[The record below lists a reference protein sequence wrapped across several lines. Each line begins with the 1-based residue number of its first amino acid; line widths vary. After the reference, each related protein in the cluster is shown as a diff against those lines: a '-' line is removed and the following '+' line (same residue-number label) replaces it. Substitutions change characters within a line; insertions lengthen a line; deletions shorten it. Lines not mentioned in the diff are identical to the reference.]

1 MSGAGVTNG
10 GGRASVVV
18 DFEKSLSKH
27 TQISSPHSAMRK
39 EAARAAAR
47 AASPASSRVCHPV
60 TTTPQGGFAS
70 SSSSFA
76 KSKTKR
82 ARKPRDPPPGTT
94 TSIAGDATRE
104 YLVKLPA
111 QEMAAGLDEAQS
123 SMRTRLITLTS
134 VGAAVYLGYYIF
146 PLVGASNGTTWL
158 PIIGVPSLSP
168 SIDP

>member
-1 MSGAGVTNG
+1 MLTLKNHSQNI
-10 GGRASVVV
+10 
-18 DFEKSLSKH
+18 KH
-27 TQISSPHSAMRK
+27 RSPHIAMRR

-47 AASPASSRVCHPV
+47 AASLASSRVCHPV
-60 TTTPQGGFAS
+60 TTTPRGGFAS

-76 KSKTKR
+76 KSKTER
-82 ARKPRDPPPGTT
+82 APRKARDPPPGTAST
-94 TSIAGDATRE
+94 SSIAGDATRE

-146 PLVGASNGTTWL
+146 PLVGASHGAT
-158 PIIGVPSLSP
+158 
-168 SIDP
+168 

>member
-1 MSGAGVTNG
+1 MLTLKNHSQNT
-10 GGRASVVV
+10 
-18 DFEKSLSKH
+18 KH
-27 TQISSPHSAMRK
+27 RSPHIAMRR

-47 AASPASSRVCHPV
+47 AASLASSRVCHPV
-60 TTTPQGGFAS
+60 TTTPRGGFAS

-76 KSKTKR
+76 KSKTKG
-82 ARKPRDPPPGTT
+82 APRKARDPPPGTT
-94 TSIAGDATRE
+94 STSSIAGDATRE

-146 PLVGASNGTTWL
+146 PLVGASHGAT
-158 PIIGVPSLSP
+158 
-168 SIDP
+168 

>member
-1 MSGAGVTNG
+1 MLTLKNHSQNT
-10 GGRASVVV
+10 
-18 DFEKSLSKH
+18 KH
-27 TQISSPHSAMRK
+27 RSPHIAMRR

-47 AASPASSRVCHPV
+47 AASLASSRVCHPV
-60 TTTPQGGFAS
+60 TTTPRGGFAS

-82 ARKPRDPPPGTT
+82 APRKARDPPPGTAST
-94 TSIAGDATRE
+94 SSIAGDATRE

-146 PLVGASNGTTWL
+146 PLVGASNRATWL

>member
-1 MSGAGVTNG
+1 MLTLKNHSQNT
-10 GGRASVVV
+10 
-18 DFEKSLSKH
+18 KH
-27 TQISSPHSAMRK
+27 RSPHIAMRR

-47 AASPASSRVCHPV
+47 AASLASSRVCHPV
-60 TTTPQGGFAS
+60 TTTPRGGFAS

-82 ARKPRDPPPGTT
+82 APKPRDPPPGTT
-94 TSIAGDATRE
+94 STSSIAGDATRE

-146 PLVGASNGTTWL
+146 PLVGASHGAT
-158 PIIGVPSLSP
+158 
-168 SIDP
+168 

>member
-1 MSGAGVTNG
+1 
-10 GGRASVVV
+10 
-18 DFEKSLSKH
+18 
-27 TQISSPHSAMRK
+27 MRR

-47 AASPASSRVCHPV
+47 AASLASSRVCHPV
-60 TTTPQGGFAS
+60 TTTPRGGFAS

-76 KSKTKR
+76 KSKAKG
-82 ARKPRDPPPGTT
+82 APRKPRDPPPGTT

-146 PLVGASNGTTWL
+146 PLVGASHGAT
-158 PIIGVPSLSP
+158 
-168 SIDP
+168 

>member
-1 MSGAGVTNG
+1 MLTLKNHSQNTKH
-10 GGRASVVV
+10 
-18 DFEKSLSKH
+18 KSSH
-27 TQISSPHSAMRK
+27 IAMRR

-47 AASPASSRVCHPV
+47 AASLASSRVCHPV
-60 TTTPQGGFAS
+60 TTTPRGGFAS

-82 ARKPRDPPPGTT
+82 APRKARDPPPGTAST
-94 TSIAGDATRE
+94 SSIAGDATRE

-146 PLVGASNGTTWL
+146 PLVGASHGAT
-158 PIIGVPSLSP
+158 
-168 SIDP
+168 

>member
-1 MSGAGVTNG
+1 MLTLKNHSQNT
-10 GGRASVVV
+10 
-18 DFEKSLSKH
+18 KH
-27 TQISSPHSAMRK
+27 RSPHIAMRR

-47 AASPASSRVCHPV
+47 AASLASSRVCHPV
-60 TTTPQGGFAS
+60 TTTPRGGFAS

-76 KSKTKR
+76 KSKAKR
-82 ARKPRDPPPGTT
+82 APRKPRDPPPGTT
-94 TSIAGDATRE
+94 STSSIAGDATRE

-146 PLVGASNGTTWL
+146 PLVGASHGATWL
-158 PIIGVPSLSP
+158 PIIG
-168 SIDP
+168 

>member
-1 MSGAGVTNG
+1 MLTLKNHSQNT
-10 GGRASVVV
+10 
-18 DFEKSLSKH
+18 KH
-27 TQISSPHSAMRK
+27 RSPHIAMRR

-47 AASPASSRVCHPV
+47 AASLASSRVCHPA
-60 TTTPQGGFAS
+60 TTTPRGGFAS

-76 KSKTKR
+76 KSKTKG
-82 ARKPRDPPPGTT
+82 APRKARDPPPGTT
-94 TSIAGDATRE
+94 STSSIAGDATRE

-146 PLVGASNGTTWL
+146 PLVGASHGAT
-158 PIIGVPSLSP
+158 
-168 SIDP
+168 

>member
-1 MSGAGVTNG
+1 MLTLKNHSQNT
-10 GGRASVVV
+10 
-18 DFEKSLSKH
+18 KH
-27 TQISSPHSAMRK
+27 RSPHIAMRR

-47 AASPASSRVCHPV
+47 AASLASSRVCHPV
-60 TTTPQGGFAS
+60 TTTPRGGFAS

-76 KSKTKR
+76 KSKAKR
-82 ARKPRDPPPGTT
+82 APRKARDPPPGTSST
-94 TSIAGDATRE
+94 SSIAGDATRE

-146 PLVGASNGTTWL
+146 PLVGASHGAT
-158 PIIGVPSLSP
+158 
-168 SIDP
+168 

>member
-1 MSGAGVTNG
+1 MEQRAGGNERWGVA
-10 GGRASVVV
+10 RLVV

-27 TQISSPHSAMRK
+27 TQKRSPHIAMRR

-47 AASPASSRVCHPV
+47 AASLASSRVCHPV
-60 TTTPQGGFAS
+60 TTTPRGGFAS

-82 ARKPRDPPPGTT
+82 APPKARDPPPGTAST
-94 TSIAGDATRE
+94 SSIAGDATRE

-146 PLVGASNGTTWL
+146 PLVGASHGAT
-158 PIIGVPSLSP
+158 
-168 SIDP
+168 

>member
-1 MSGAGVTNG
+1 
-10 GGRASVVV
+10 
-18 DFEKSLSKH
+18 
-27 TQISSPHSAMRK
+27 MRR

-47 AASPASSRVCHPV
+47 AASLASSRVCHPV
-60 TTTPQGGFAS
+60 TTTPRGGFAS

-82 ARKPRDPPPGTT
+82 ARKSRDPPPGTT

-146 PLVGASNGTTWL
+146 PLVGASHGAT
-158 PIIGVPSLSP
+158 
-168 SIDP
+168 

>member
-1 MSGAGVTNG
+1 MLTLKNHSQNT
-10 GGRASVVV
+10 
-18 DFEKSLSKH
+18 KH
-27 TQISSPHSAMRK
+27 RSPHIAMRR

-47 AASPASSRVCHPV
+47 AASLASSRVCHPV
-60 TTTPQGGFAS
+60 TTTPRGGFAS

-76 KSKTKR
+76 KSKAKR
-82 ARKPRDPPPGTT
+82 APRKPRDPPPGTSST
-94 TSIAGDATRE
+94 SSIAGDATRE

-146 PLVGASNGTTWL
+146 PLVGASHGAT
-158 PIIGVPSLSP
+158 
-168 SIDP
+168 

>member
-1 MSGAGVTNG
+1 
-10 GGRASVVV
+10 
-18 DFEKSLSKH
+18 
-27 TQISSPHSAMRK
+27 MRR

-47 AASPASSRVCHPV
+47 AASLASSRVCHPV
-60 TTTPQGGFAS
+60 TTTPRGGFAS

-82 ARKPRDPPPGTT
+82 APKPRDPPPGTT
-94 TSIAGDATRE
+94 TSIAGYATRE

-146 PLVGASNGTTWL
+146 PLVGASHGAT
-158 PIIGVPSLSP
+158 
-168 SIDP
+168 

>member
-1 MSGAGVTNG
+1 MLTLKNHSQNT
-10 GGRASVVV
+10 
-18 DFEKSLSKH
+18 KH
-27 TQISSPHSAMRK
+27 RSPHIAMRR

-47 AASPASSRVCHPV
+47 AASLASSRVRHPV
-60 TTTPQGGFAS
+60 TTPRGGFAS

-76 KSKTKR
+76 KSKAKR
-82 ARKPRDPPPGTT
+82 APKPRDPPPGTT
-94 TSIAGDATRE
+94 STSSIAGDATRE

-146 PLVGASNGTTWL
+146 PLVGASHGAT
-158 PIIGVPSLSP
+158 
-168 SIDP
+168 

>member
-1 MSGAGVTNG
+1 MVEQRAGGNERWGVA
-10 GGRASVVV
+10 RLVV

-27 TQISSPHSAMRK
+27 KTQPPHIAMRR

-47 AASPASSRVCHPV
+47 AASLASSRVCHPV
-60 TTTPQGGFAS
+60 TTTPRGGFAS

-82 ARKPRDPPPGTT
+82 APKPRDPPPGTT

-111 QEMAAGLDEAQS
+111 QEMAAEHGIGLKQVQQLFIS
-123 SMRTRLITLTS
+123 I
-134 VGAAVYLGYYIF
+134 
-146 PLVGASNGTTWL
+146 
-158 PIIGVPSLSP
+158 SP
-168 SIDP
+168 SAVKISSNRNAQICQRCCLSWCHSDAFGSQ

>member
-82 ARKPRDPPPGTT
+82 APRKARDPPPGTT

-146 PLVGASNGTTWL
+146 PLVGASHGAT
-158 PIIGVPSLSP
+158 
-168 SIDP
+168 

>member
-1 MSGAGVTNG
+1 MLTLKNHYQNT
-10 GGRASVVV
+10 
-18 DFEKSLSKH
+18 KH
-27 TQISSPHSAMRK
+27 RSPHIAMRK

-47 AASPASSRVCHPV
+47 AASLASSRVCHPV
-60 TTTPQGGFAS
+60 TTTPRGGFAS

-82 ARKPRDPPPGTT
+82 APKPRDPPPGTT

-146 PLVGASNGTTWL
+146 PLVGASHGAT
-158 PIIGVPSLSP
+158 
-168 SIDP
+168 

>member
-1 MSGAGVTNG
+1 MLTLKNHSQNT
-10 GGRASVVV
+10 
-18 DFEKSLSKH
+18 KH
-27 TQISSPHSAMRK
+27 RSPHIAMRR

-47 AASPASSRVCHPV
+47 AASLASSRVCHPV
-60 TTTPQGGFAS
+60 TTTPRGGFAS

-76 KSKTKR
+76 KSKTKG
-82 ARKPRDPPPGTT
+82 APRKARDPPPGTT
-94 TSIAGDATRE
+94 STSSIAGDATRE

-146 PLVGASNGTTWL
+146 PLVGASRGAT
-158 PIIGVPSLSP
+158 
-168 SIDP
+168 

>member
-1 MSGAGVTNG
+1 MLTLKNHSQNT
-10 GGRASVVV
+10 
-18 DFEKSLSKH
+18 KH
-27 TQISSPHSAMRK
+27 RSPHIAMRR

-47 AASPASSRVCHPV
+47 AASLASSRVCHPV
-60 TTTPQGGFAS
+60 TTTPRGGFAS

-76 KSKTKR
+76 KSKAKR
-82 ARKPRDPPPGTT
+82 APRKPRDPPPGTSST
-94 TSIAGDATRE
+94 SSIAGDATRE

-146 PLVGASNGTTWL
+146 PLVGASHGATWL
-158 PIIGVPSLSP
+158 PIIG
-168 SIDP
+168 